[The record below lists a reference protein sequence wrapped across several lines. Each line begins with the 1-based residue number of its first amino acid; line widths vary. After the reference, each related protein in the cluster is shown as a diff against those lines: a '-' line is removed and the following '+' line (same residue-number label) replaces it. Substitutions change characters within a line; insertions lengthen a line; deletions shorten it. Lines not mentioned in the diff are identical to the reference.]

1 MQIKIEIDDEELQKE
16 VTRII
21 ANKLT
26 ATWSM
31 ERNLLKTTVANAVK
45 DVVYSQKADIIK
57 MVVNRASAEIVRKAM
72 PELLNKM
79 MSSDSDKQVY
89 KDYRRSKQWLLNGNN
104 KNHIWVSLYEECIA
118 DVFEE
123 SELELIDESEVF
135 DYENLQTLSSER
147 VFR

>member
-79 MSSDSDKQVY
+79 MSSDSDK
-89 KDYRRSKQWLLNGNN
+89 
-104 KNHIWVSLYEECIA
+104 
-118 DVFEE
+118 
-123 SELELIDESEVF
+123 
-135 DYENLQTLSSER
+135 
-147 VFR
+147 